1 VKQEDLTLG
10 MVVYLAR
17 VVDVGHH
24 AIKDEVVVDKYTVTK
39 AGKTFFELKSDR
51 SRLAGAYRNM
61 GNTLSKLELNP
72 AAAVDNL
79 EKRKLAAKKVNEEHY
94 AHKVMELEGHMQLL
108 QEWRNKRGL

>member
-24 AIKDEVVVDKYTVTK
+24 TVKDEVVVEKYTVTK

-61 GNTLSKLELNP
+61 GNTLSKLEISP

-79 EKRKLAAKKVNEEHY
+79 EKRKIAFKKIHEEQY
-94 AHKVMELEGHMQLL
+94 AHKMMENEGHMQLL

>member
-1 VKQEDLTLG
+1 MKQEDLTLG

-24 AIKDEVVVDKYTVTK
+24 TVKDEIVIEKYTVTK

-61 GNTLSKLELNP
+61 GNTLSKLELSP
-72 AAAVDNL
+72 AAAVDNC
-79 EKRKLAAKKVNEEHY
+79 EKRKLEAKRINEDRY
-94 AHKVMELEGHMQLL
+94 AHKVMELDGHMDLL
-108 QEWRNKRGL
+108 REWRNKHGL

>member
-1 VKQEDLTLG
+1 MKESDLTLG

-17 VVDVGHH
+17 VLDIGHDK
-24 AIKDEVVVDKYTVTK
+24 IKDQVVVEQYTVTK

-61 GNTLSKLELNP
+61 GNTLSKLELSP

-79 EKRKLAAKKVNEEHY
+79 EKRKIAFKKITEEHY
-94 AHKVMELEGHMQLL
+94 AHKMMENEGHMQLL